1 MKKIQRNMKGLFVSL
16 LKRIGKENSQ
26 GQTPMWSLSNLASLI
41 KNQADEELL
50 VSSRSS
56 NKYRYQA
63 NRAFVIGRIKR
74 ILPKILCGILKLP
87 SIDLLFQDSLR
98 CRSQI
103 IPGRSFRRKM
113 NITVRQSRQSGVARF
128 FRNYP
133 EWWLSKSGQVAQR
146 APE

>member
-1 MKKIQRNMKGLFVSL
+1 M
-16 LKRIGKENSQ
+16 KRIGKENSQ

-50 VSSRSS
+50 VSPRSS

-63 NRAFVIGRIKR
+63 NRAFVIGRMKR
-74 ILPKILCGILKLP
+74 VLPKILCGILRL
-87 SIDLLFQDSLR
+87 SSVDQLFQDSLR

-113 NITVRQSRQSGVARF
+113 NITVRQSPGIIRRKAKRRKGLISIIKKLLFDHHFLYF
-128 FRNYP
+128 FHGTHHSPY
-133 EWWLSKSGQVAQR
+133 
-146 APE
+146 

>member
-1 MKKIQRNMKGLFVSL
+1 MEEFSGATTVSVFQEFFINML
-16 LKRIGKENSQ
+16 
-26 GQTPMWSLSNLASLI
+26 LSNLASLI

-63 NRAFVIGRIKR
+63 NHAFVIRRIKR

-103 IPGRSFRRKM
+103 IPGRSFRRKK
-113 NITVRQSRQSGVARF
+113 NKTNGRTHFNNQKAAF
-128 FRNYP
+128 
-133 EWWLSKSGQVAQR
+133 
-146 APE
+146 